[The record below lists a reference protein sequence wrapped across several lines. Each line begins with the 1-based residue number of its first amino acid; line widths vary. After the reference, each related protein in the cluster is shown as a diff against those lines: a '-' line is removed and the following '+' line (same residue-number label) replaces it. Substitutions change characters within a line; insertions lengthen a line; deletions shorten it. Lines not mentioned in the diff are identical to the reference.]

1 MQAERKRG
9 RQWLEGT
16 QGVCQRA
23 LVRGDRRWR
32 ARQGYNRDEIEYALL
47 CVCVRVLAN
56 GMATRRERERE
67 REETPTQNA
76 CSAKK
81 FGWRLHNHRPRVQK
95 PRAAS
100 SWVHARRAPGH
111 CARASYVPCFHAWN
125 ANCWLSAV
133 NSNARSASAVR
144 VRMRSGRV
152 SGGLGLGCVAAISAG
167 VASRNRKRF
176 WIVAVDGVRAC
187 GVYVYMCVCG
197 WVLSCGTYR

>member
-1 MQAERKRG
+1 MRLSTPCRM
-9 RQWLEGT
+9 
-16 QGVCQRA
+16 
-23 LVRGDRRWR
+23 
-32 ARQGYNRDEIEYALL
+32 
-47 CVCVRVLAN
+47 CVCVSKWHGGKEV
-56 GMATRRERERE
+56 G
-67 REETPTQNA
+67 PTQND

-81 FGWRLHNHRPRVQK
+81 FGWRLQDHSPRVQK

-100 SWVHARRAPGH
+100 SLVHARRAPGQ